1 MVPFDRYSAVLDACV
16 MFPMIV
22 RDVLLTLASHEFYSP
37 KWSPR
42 IRDEWTRNL
51 LSRLE
56 QRTPGQAFA
65 EHVERIACATDR
77 AFPDACVAVDLAED
91 ARLVPVDAKDRHV
104 VMTAV
109 AAQCDAILTFNLRD
123 FAAKHLQDHFQIEV
137 LHPDDFVMDLIDLN
151 EKRVVAAFRELLARK
166 KNPPWEIADLQ
177 ARLHASGLVQT
188 ALWLQTEDVCAL
200 LQR

>member
-56 QRTPGQAFA
+56 QRTPKHLSNMLRG
-65 EHVERIACATDR
+65 
-77 AFPDACVAVDLAED
+77 L
-91 ARLVPVDAKDRHV
+91 LVP
-104 VMTAV
+104 
-109 AAQCDAILTFNLRD
+109 
-123 FAAKHLQDHFQIEV
+123 
-137 LHPDDFVMDLIDLN
+137 
-151 EKRVVAAFRELLARK
+151 
-166 KNPPWEIADLQ
+166 
-177 ARLHASGLVQT
+177 
-188 ALWLQTEDVCAL
+188 QTEPFPMPAL
-200 LQR
+200 QSTWRKMHAWHPSMTKIAMW